1 MCSLNTSCSVF
12 LSIDTFIAYYSPPM
26 KHECVSGLECGC
38 RIQQFLK
45 KVDTG
50 AAGLGD

>member
-38 RIQQFLK
+38 GIQQFLK